1 MVRKT
6 SQLKP
11 VDALRKKAAWE
22 ISDFSSTTD
31 RANWWLETLS
41 QGPFISLEGKKL
53 EALRQFVAEALKISY
68 SFEEL
73 KKSGSIRE
81 AKAET
86 ALKQREEFLG
96 VCAHDLRSP
105 LGIIQAGLSMVL
117 ADSPNLSPIHVEL
130 LTRAK
135 RQVGHATTLVNDL
148 LDLTAYDQGLKPQYQ
163 FLNLHELLSEFVGDY
178 CLQAEQKKITLHYD
192 NPIRD
197 WRILADPDRI
207 RQLLQNL
214 FTNAVQFTGA
224 GKSIYLTATPFQG
237 RRRTDPPYPMV
248 ILNFTDEGPGIPQKQ
263 MQKIF
268 DRFSQI
274 REYSRTEGRGL
285 GLTVVKQI
293 SMLHDGNVWAESK
306 EGKGSTFHV
315 LLPHVVSRSGVF
327 QTIARLESRTKP
339 KILIVEPSEYKREF
353 YFHPLSDWGYDTVF
367 AKDGVEAVTLTF
379 HHLPDLVILTEGLSK
394 LEELEAAKVLQ
405 RDSLT
410 SPIKIVL
417 GVENAQQRKL
427 DCNVPLLLLPFSR
440 DNFSKALDS

>member
-1 MVRKT
+1 MGRNT
-6 SQLKP
+6 SQFKP
-11 VDALRKKAAWE
+11 VDTLGKKAAE
-22 ISDFSSTTD
+22 IPDFPSTTD
-31 RANWWLETLS
+31 RANWWLETIS
-41 QGPFISLEGKKL
+41 RGPLFLEGKSL
-53 EALRQFVAEALKISY
+53 EALRQFVAET
-68 SFEEL
+68 FELICEL
-73 KKSGSIRE
+73 QEFKKSGLSVQL

-86 ALKQREEFLG
+86 ALKQREEFLA
-96 VCAHDLRSP
+96 VCVHDLRSP

-117 ADSPNLSPIHVEL
+117 SDSPNLSPIHVEL

-163 FLNLHELLSEFVGDY
+163 FINLHELLSEFVRDY

-214 FTNAVQFTGA
+214 FTNAVRFTGT

-248 ILNFTDEGPGIPQKQ
+248 ILSLTDEGPGISQKQ

-285 GLTVVKQI
+285 GLTVAKQI
-293 SMLHDGNVWAESK
+293 SILHDGNVWVESE
-306 EGKGSTFHV
+306 EGRGSTFHV
-315 LLPHVVSRSGVF
+315 LLSHVVSRSGVF
-327 QTIARLESRTKP
+327 QSKDPLESRP
-339 KILIVEPSEYKREF
+339 KILVVEPSEYKREF
-353 YFHPLSDWGYDTVF
+353 YFHPLPGWGYDTVF

-405 RDSLT
+405 KDSLT
-410 SPIKIVL
+410 SSIKILL
-417 GVENAQQRKL
+417 GVENAEKRKL

-440 DNFSKALDS
+440 ENFLKALDG